1 MYDLVHRAR
10 SKHHPRL
17 WAFDFFHIG
26 TRDIFQSGFAL
37 KIGLSRKV
45 FSSHA
50 NDPFFVSQLAI
61 RACSWFRFQIW
72 HSYPKWTFV
81 TVVKN
86 HLHFFVPHTQIDKWV
101 DDFFFKNASPS
112 KIWVHNQKP
121 IFTWF
126 HFRFQNQ
133 ELDNTAPPS
142 QKGA

>member
-1 MYDLVHRAR
+1 MDVRLENLINLILRAWNRIRSLTLMYDLVHRAR

-81 TVVKN
+81 TLIKKSPT
-86 HLHFFVPHTQIDKWV
+86 FFLYLTPKLTNELMI
-101 DDFFFKNASPS
+101 FFF
-112 KIWVHNQKP
+112 QKCKSL
-121 IFTWF
+121 
-126 HFRFQNQ
+126 QN
-133 ELDNTAPPS
+133 LST
-142 QKGA
+142 

>member
-37 KIGLSRKV
+37 KIGLSRRV

-72 HSYPKWTFV
+72 HSYPKWTFD
-81 TVVKN
+81 TPQLIIN
-86 HLHFFVPHTQIDKWV
+86 ITHIFSVPHTQIDKWI
-101 DDFFFKNASPS
+101 DDFFFQES
-112 KIWVHNQKP
+112 KSLQNMSNQKP
-121 IFTWF
+121 IFTWLF
-126 HFRFQNQ
+126 SS
-133 ELDNTAPPS
+133 L
-142 QKGA
+142 KLL